1 MYMRKLLLILL
12 ALPTVCSAQSLIWGD
27 VKVVIEELSMGYA
40 RPKIHLDANN
50 EPVVMWGRATNREV
64 FVSTMNNG
72 AFGAPVMVTPDGG
85 SAYVQSWTGPSLATR
100 GDSVFVAYKSMP
112 DMEGFVYVRGSL
124 DGGKTFGDTVRIP
137 NDSWARFPE
146 VSIGPDG
153 QVVVDFMKF
162 EPGFMEPHYATSVS
176 WDGGQTF
183 SEPLSASG
191 GAVGEACDCCPGF
204 VLADGDRIV
213 VMFRNNDSDLRDMW
227 VSVSEDGGVSYVGAD
242 VDNNNWMIS
251 SCPSTGPEAILLGD
265 SLYMAWMS
273 GATGYSRVNV
283 GKVNLT
289 NLSSAVNYELT
300 PNAQSNQNYPKVA
313 GNKDV
318 LGVVYQE
325 SAAGNT
331 DIRFAF
337 STTGVEGL
345 MTMSAELVNVDLLGT
360 QMNPDVVYANGMFH
374 FVWQDQKSKA
384 VLYRSA
390 QVDFTSEINQEQLV
404 RIGTVFPNPAT
415 NKLSVSGK
423 GFFEIFSMDG
433 SLMFSGDGNE
443 VDIKAWPVGAYV
455 LKGNTGY
462 SQRFVKE

>member
-1 MYMRKLLLILL
+1 MRKILL
-12 ALPTVCSAQSLIWGD
+12 FLLVVPSLCSAQSLIWGD
-27 VKVVIEELSMGYA
+27 VLEVNGDLLKGYA
-40 RPKIHLDANN
+40 RPKIHVDGNN
-50 EPVVMWGRATNREV
+50 EPVVMWGRATNKEV
-64 FVSTMNNG
+64 FVSRLDNG
-72 AFGAPVMVTPDGG
+72 LFSEPVQITPDAGT
-85 SAYVQSWTGPSLATR
+85 AYVQSWTGPSLATR
-100 GDSVFVAYKSMP
+100 GDSVFVAFKSMP

-146 VSIGPDG
+146 VSIGPNG

-162 EPGFMEPHYATSVS
+162 EPDFLEPHYATSVS
-176 WDGGQTF
+176 WDGGKTF
-183 SEPLSASG
+183 SDPVSAAG

-204 VLADGDRIV
+204 VLADGERII

-227 VSVSEDGGVSYVGAD
+227 VSVSEDGGITYAGAD

-283 GKVNLT
+283 GKVHLND
-289 NLSSAVNYELT
+289 LSTAVNFELT

-313 GNKDV
+313 GNNEII
-318 LGVVYQE
+318 GVVYQE

-337 STTGVEGL
+337 STSGVEGL
-345 MTMSAELVNVDLLGT
+345 LEMSPELVNEELLGT
-360 QMNPDVVYANGMFH
+360 QMNPDVVYADGTFH

-390 QVDFTSEINQEQLV
+390 QVDFTSDLSPENKLRV
-404 RIGTVFPNPAT
+404 GTVFPNPAS
-415 NKLSVSGK
+415 NSLRINGN
-423 GFFEIFSMDG
+423 GFFEIFSLDG
-433 SLMFSGDGNE
+433 SLMFSGDVNE
-443 VDIKAWPVGAYV
+443 IDIKDWPVGAYV
-455 LKGNTGY
+455 LKGSNGL